1 MKTRERHIR
10 EKKNAKWLREQI
22 EEEKVMRS
30 KLEARKKHLE
40 YNLNYVKESF
50 KYSEEVRKKQLSG

>member
-1 MKTRERHIR
+1 MKTRERQIR
-10 EKKNAKWLREQI
+10 EKKNTKWLREQI

-40 YNLNYVKESF
+40 SNLNYVKESF